1 MLFAYRGTK
10 RGRTIRIA
18 FFSLQG
24 QNLSGDAE
32 VLQMTEGSSL
42 LDDLG
47 INYLLRAIKSR
58 KRLAFIIPIVWLL
71 VSNLWFLISKQEFM
85 GEVQVIPASTSLT
98 GGGGGLGNAFSSSL
112 GSLISG
118 GSGNDPIFSIYTE
131 SWMAPWFA
139 EEVLKNQPLT
149 RQMFPG
155 RWRGPQE
162 GWGKP
167 GGGIRPL
174 IRTMFGARQPTSNEP
189 NVQMVLDYT
198 AGHIR
203 IQHNRGEVITL
214 VVMNDN
220 NPQFIRSF
228 LSFGHQKIADHIR
241 QVYQKRAQGSIA
253 NILNEL
259 QHVTVSEYRTTLL
272 QELADQEKI
281 RMMAYANDQ
290 FAAQSLGLYVSEAPI
305 WPRGAIV
312 IAASLLISIL
322 IYFALALGAEHR
334 NWSRLWLLAKSN

>member
-1 MLFAYRGTK
+1 
-10 RGRTIRIA
+10 
-18 FFSLQG
+18 
-24 QNLSGDAE
+24 
-32 VLQMTEGSSL
+32 MTEGSSL

-58 KRLAFIIPIVWLL
+58 KRLAFIIPILWLL